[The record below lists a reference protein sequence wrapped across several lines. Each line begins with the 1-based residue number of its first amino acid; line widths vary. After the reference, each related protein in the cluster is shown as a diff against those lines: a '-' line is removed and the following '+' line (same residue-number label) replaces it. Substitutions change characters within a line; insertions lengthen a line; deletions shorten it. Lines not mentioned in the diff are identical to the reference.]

1 MPSESP
7 EPVTQRLPITHR
19 SELLDV
25 RLISIEGH
33 SPDRPVERADISVAM
48 DDLGY
53 RFEPG
58 FLFVRLATVVRYLE
72 PQEDRQ
78 SSGSDSAES
87 GSSPSELARL
97 TVVHVAEV
105 SLEDDPSD
113 ITQEQVEDFLG
124 NMLFI
129 MFPFVRASISRYSS
143 DLSLPTTWLPYLRRD
158 LNDSSAGAGGS
169 ESGNGLADD

>member
-7 EPVTQRLPITHR
+7 APVTRGELPISHR

-25 RLISIEGH
+25 RLASIEGH
-33 SPDRPVERADISVAM
+33 SPDRPVERTDISVAM
-48 DDLGY
+48 DDMSY

-58 FLFVRLATVVRYLE
+58 YLFVRLATVVRYLE
-72 PQEDRQ
+72 PQEDRK
-78 SSGSDSAES
+78 SSEPDSAES
-87 GSSPSELARL
+87 GSNPLELARL

-113 ITQEQVEDFLG
+113 IAQDQIEDFLG

-129 MFPFVRASISRYSS
+129 MFPFVRAAISRYSS

-158 LNDSSAGAGGS
+158 LNDQSAEAGF
-169 ESGNGLADD
+169 ESDNVPGND